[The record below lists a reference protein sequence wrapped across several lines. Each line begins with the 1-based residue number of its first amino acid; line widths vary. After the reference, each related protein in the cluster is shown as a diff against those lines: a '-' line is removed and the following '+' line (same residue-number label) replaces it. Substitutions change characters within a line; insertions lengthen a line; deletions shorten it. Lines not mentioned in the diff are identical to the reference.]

1 MTQTKQTLL
10 RKITGSETA
19 SGALLLAA
27 AAIALIWANSP
38 WHEAYTA
45 LSETTVGPHAL
56 HLDLSLAAW
65 ASDGLLALFFFV
77 VGMEL
82 KHEFVAGSLRN
93 PKEAAVPMIAAAGG
107 VVVPA
112 LVFIAVILTT
122 DPGAVHGWAIPGAT
136 DIAFALAVLAVFGR
150 GLPRGLR
157 TFLMTLAVVD
167 DLIAIIII
175 AIFYTAAIQG
185 LFLGLSLIVIALFGL
200 VVRMRRVRWYLLL
213 ALAIVAWALLHSSGV
228 HATVAGVLLGMTVP
242 AVAIHGEQHS
252 RTGSFNH
259 TLHPLSSG
267 VALPI
272 FAFFAAG
279 VTLVGG
285 EGIASIFGQ
294 GVVLAV
300 TAGLVIGKPL
310 GVLGTTWVVTRFTR
324 LRLPDAIG
332 LRDLL
337 PVGFLTGIGFTVALL
352 VAELSF
358 PDGHHTAGAKIAV
371 LTASLLAAIL
381 GAILLRWDAH
391 KARSADMNE
400 DGIPDQDTGTI

>member
-1 MTQTKQTLL
+1 MNNPRQNWFRRLTA
-10 RKITGSETA
+10 SETA
-19 SGALLLAA
+19 SGMLLLAA

-38 WHEAYTA
+38 WHETYTA
-45 LSETTVGPHAL
+45 LSEFTVGPRAL
-56 HLDLSLAAW
+56 HLDLSLGAW

-107 VVVPA
+107 VAVPA
-112 LVFIAVILTT
+112 LLYTAVILTT
-122 DPGAVHGWAIPGAT
+122 DPGAIHGWAIPAAT

-167 DLIAIIII
+167 DLIAIVII
-175 AIFYTAAIQG
+175 AVFYTTAIHG
-185 LFLGLSLIVIALFGL
+185 LFLGLSFLAITLFGVL
-200 VVRMRRVRWYLLL
+200 VRGRKIRWYLLL
-213 ALAIVAWALLHSSGV
+213 PLAILAWGLLHASGV

-242 AVAIHGEQHS
+242 AIAMHGEEHS
-252 RTGSFNH
+252 RTNRFNH
-259 TLHPLSSG
+259 ALHPLSSG

-285 EGIASIFGQ
+285 GGVASIFGQ
-294 GVVLAV
+294 GVVIAV
-300 TAGLVIGKPL
+300 MAGLVIGKPI
-310 GVLGTTWVVTRFTR
+310 GVLGATWIVTRFTR
-324 LRLPDAIG
+324 MRLPDAIG

-352 VAELSF
+352 VSVLSF
-358 PDGHHTAGAKIAV
+358 PDGHHVAGAKIAV
-371 LTASLLAAIL
+371 LSASLVAAIL
-381 GAILLRWDAH
+381 GAVLLRWDAR

-400 DGIPDQDTGTI
+400 DGIPDRDTRTI